1 MSFSKRSICAGL
13 TLRFA
18 KAIRSPRGLTLLEL
32 LIALLVLQIALIA
45 FAQFM
50 TKALDYSRRTRLI
63 EMAQILAQAR
73 VEELLMTIPA
83 GAVTIPPGD
92 EGLASRFL
100 NERPG
105 TFDDLAYSHS
115 EDVSAFRWVAE
126 AASSEADPKLL
137 DLTLH
142 VYVVKKRIR
151 EEKAAEPA
159 KEEQVAQ
166 PTEDFHVFE
175 NRKQF
180 TYIHTLPDGSVEV
193 MRGKQ
198 KITVSTAVAIP

>member
-13 TLRFA
+13 TLRSA
-18 KAIRSPRGLTLLEL
+18 KAIRNPRGLTLLEL
-32 LIALLVLQIALIA
+32 LVALLVLQIALIA

-50 TKALDYSRRTRLI
+50 TKALDYAMRTRQI
-63 EMAQILAQAR
+63 EMAQILAQAK

-92 EGLASRFL
+92 ESLASRFL

-151 EEKAAEPA
+151 EEEAAEPT
-159 KEEQVAQ
+159 EEQIAQ
-166 PTEDFHVFE
+166 PAEDFYVSE
-175 NRKQF
+175 NRKHF
-180 TYIHTLPDGSVEV
+180 TYIHSLPDGSVEV

>member
-1 MSFSKRSICAGL
+1 MSFSKRSIYAGL
-13 TLRFA
+13 TLRSA

-32 LIALLVLQIALIA
+32 LFALLVLQIALIG

-50 TKALDYSRRTRLI
+50 TKALDYARRTRLI

-73 VEELLMTIPA
+73 VEDLLRTIPT

-92 EGLASRFL
+92 EGLASRLL

-105 TFDDLAYSHS
+105 TFEDIAYSHS

-126 AASSEADPKLL
+126 AASSKADPKLL

-151 EEKAAEPA
+151 EKEAAEPA
-159 KEEQVAQ
+159 KEEQVTQ
-166 PTEDFHVFE
+166 STEDFYVSEDRNH
-175 NRKQF
+175 F